1 MSNKKNLTKVLVS
14 INKVKSNKNNPRHIK
29 DYKFQKLV
37 SSIKSF
43 PEMLEKRPIV
53 VDEKMVVLGGNM
65 RLRACQKAGL
75 KEVWI
80 DMAEGWTEEQKNEFI
95 IKDNVGFGEWDWDI
109 LANESDVKKLEE
121 WGLDGFPFEDI
132 EEITNP
138 NNIDTEN
145 IFATELDRQSNY
157 IVLKFDTDIDW
168 IQAKTVFGLR
178 TETGRR
184 SNGKEWS
191 KGIGRV
197 LNGSDAINKLMN
209 EN

>member
-1 MSNKKNLTKVLVS
+1 
-14 INKVKSNKNNPRHIK
+14 
-29 DYKFQKLV
+29 
-37 SSIKSF
+37 
-43 PEMLEKRPIV
+43 MLELRPIIV
-53 VDEKMVVLGGNM
+53 NSEMKILGGNM
-65 RLRACQKAGL
+65 RYKACKELGL
-75 KEVWI
+75 KEVYI
-80 DMAEGWTEEQKNEFI
+80 IKAENLTEKQMEQFV
-95 IKDNVGFGEWDWDI
+95 IKDNVGFGDWDWDI
-109 LANESDVKKLEE
+109 LANEWDVKKLEE

>member
-1 MSNKKNLTKVLVS
+1 MKQRLS
-14 INKVKSNKNNPRHIK
+14 INKIKPNAVNPRYIKDNKFKKLVKSIKN
-29 DYKFQKLV
+29 
-37 SSIKSF
+37 F
-43 PEMLEKRPIV
+43 PEMLEKRPII
-53 VDEKMVVLGGNM
+53 VDENLIVLGGNM
-65 RLRACQKAGL
+65 RLKASIEAGL

-80 DMAEGWTEEQKNEFI
+80 DIAEGWSEDQKKEFI

-109 LANESDVKKLEE
+109 LANEWDAESLNE
-121 WGLDGFPFEDI
+121 WGLEVPLTEDDI
-132 EEITNP
+132 EEMGNP

-168 IQAKTVFGLR
+168 LQAKTVFGLR

-184 SNGKEWS
+184 ANGKEWS

-197 LNGSDAINKLMN
+197 LNGTNAINKLMN